1 VSQRRRL
8 ILILGALSAFAPLSI
23 DMYLPAFPTLA
34 RDLHSQPSAV
44 QLTLTSFVVGLALGQ
59 LVAGP
64 LSDALGRRRPLVIG
78 LAGYIIASLLC
89 AFAVTVPELIL
100 LRLLQGLTGAA
111 AIVIARAIVRDL
123 YTGADAARFFSLLI
137 LVNGLGPIL
146 APVIGAQVMR
156 VTSWRGV
163 FFVLA
168 TIGAVLLVATFMG
181 LGETLPRERR
191 RTGGAPDTLRT
202 FARLLR
208 DRGFVGYAL
217 AGGFGYAGLFAYI
230 GASPFVLQDIYGL
243 SPQGFSLVFAINA
256 LGIMVT
262 SQTGAR
268 VVHRSGPEALLGV
281 GLAMSA
287 LGAIG
292 LVTSAAFH
300 LGLPGVLL
308 SFFALVSSIG
318 FILPNGVALALA
330 DHARVA
336 GTASALIGMTQYLLG
351 GAIAPLV
358 GVAGSHTAIP
368 VTVVISATVTAA
380 IASLVIART
389 TSRRKRAA

>member
-1 VSQRRRL
+1 MSQRRRL

-230 GASPFVLQDIYGL
+230 GASPFVLQVIYGL

-268 VVHRSGPEALLGV
+268 VVHRSGPEALLRV

>member
-1 VSQRRRL
+1 
-8 ILILGALSAFAPLSI
+8 
-23 DMYLPAFPTLA
+23 M
-34 RDLHSQPSAV
+34 

-64 LSDALGRRRPLVIG
+64 LSDGLGRRRPLVIG
-78 LAGYIIASLLC
+78 LAGCVIASLLC
-89 AFAVTVPELIL
+89 AFAVTVPELIF

-123 YTGADAARFFSLLI
+123 YTGADAARFFSLLV

-168 TIGAVLLVATFMG
+168 TIGAVLLVASFLG

-208 DRGFVGYAL
+208 DRRFVGYAL

-230 GASPFVLQDIYGL
+230 GASPFVLQVIYSL

-268 VVHRSGPEALLGV
+268 VVHRAGPEACSE
-281 GLAMSA
+281 SA
-287 LGAIG
+287 W
-292 LVTSAAFH
+292 
-300 LGLPGVLL
+300 P
-308 SFFALVSSIG
+308 
-318 FILPNGVALALA
+318 
-330 DHARVA
+330 
-336 GTASALIGMTQYLLG
+336 
-351 GAIAPLV
+351 
-358 GVAGSHTAIP
+358 
-368 VTVVISATVTAA
+368 
-380 IASLVIART
+380 
-389 TSRRKRAA
+389 